1 MNVELVTKN
10 DLQEFR
16 LQLLNDLRKV
26 LSGQPQATEK
36 TWLKSSEVRKL
47 LKISPNTLQTLRTT
61 GKLHPNKVGGL
72 LYYSQEEIY
81 ALLNSKETK
90 H

>member
-1 MNVELVTKN
+1 MNVEIVTKS

-26 LSGQPQATEK
+26 LNVQPPAPEK

-47 LKISPNTLQTLRTT
+47 LKISPNTLQTLRAT
-61 GKLHPNKVGGL
+61 GKLHPSKVGGL
-72 LYYSQEEIY
+72 LFYSQEEIS
-81 ALLNSKETK
+81 ALLNNKETG